1 MTIGD
6 FIKRRRTEL
15 GLTLEEIGKA
25 TGVGKSTV
33 KKWETGSISNMRRDR
48 IEQLAKIL
56 QVNPVIFIENDIAD
70 YDQAINR
77 TRRVTTNNI
86 SYRILALMKYKK
98 LSFYDL
104 SNYLSVDIDGLRNF
118 ILYSTDDEKFNDP
131 RLIGIANALGLKSVE
146 LLTGYGLNIDEDTDS
161 YIKYIFQKIDEDLP
175 LTQNEQLTLED
186 FLFEN
191 DNFSYI
197 AVQIPVL
204 GYVKAGIPM
213 TAVENIIDYEEI
225 SQEQARTGEFFGLQI
240 KGDSMEPKIS
250 EGDVVIV
257 RKQETV
263 ENGEIAVV
271 LINGDDATVKKFYK
285 TDAGI
290 KLVSTNPTYDPF
302 FYTPDEVNALPV
314 IVIGKVV
321 ELRAKF

>member
-1 MTIGD
+1 MSTIGNKEVFSSNLRFYMEKRNKSRNEVCEALNFKYTTFTD
-6 FIKRRRTEL
+6 WCNGVKYPRIDNIEKLANYFGISKSDLIEIK
-15 GLTLEEIGKA
+15 G
-25 TGVGKSTV
+25 
-33 KKWETGSISNMRRDR
+33 
-48 IEQLAKIL
+48 
-56 QVNPVIFIENDIAD
+56 ND
-70 YDQAINR
+70 
-77 TRRVTTNNI
+77 
-86 SYRILALMKYKK
+86 
-98 LSFYDL
+98 
-104 SNYLSVDIDGLRNF
+104 
-118 ILYSTDDEKFNDP
+118 TDDS
-131 RLIGIANALGLKSVE
+131 IKS
-146 LLTGYGLNIDEDTDS
+146 
-161 YIKYIFQKIDEDLP
+161 
-175 LTQNEQLTLED
+175 
-186 FLFEN
+186 
-191 DNFSYI
+191 
-197 AVQIPVL
+197 VQIPVL

-213 TAVENIIDYEEI
+213 TAIESIIDYEEI

-302 FYTPDEVNALPV
+302 FYTPDEVNTLPV

>member
-1 MTIGD
+1 MADGGD
-6 FIKRRRTEL
+6 KVNINARRKQL
-15 GLTLEEIGKA
+15 NLTLKEIAEYVGVSEA
-25 TGVGKSTV
+25 TVSR
-33 KKWETGSISNMRRDR
+33 WESGNIANMRRDR
-48 IEQLAKIL
+48 ISALAQIL
-56 QVNPVIFIENDIAD
+56 KVSPIDIMG
-70 YDQAINR
+70 
-77 TRRVTTNNI
+77 VTE
-86 SYRILALMKYKK
+86 
-98 LSFYDL
+98 D
-104 SNYLSVDIDGLRNF
+104 DID
-118 ILYSTDDEKFNDP
+118 
-131 RLIGIANALGLKSVE
+131 
-146 LLTGYGLNIDEDTDS
+146 DS
-161 YIKYIFQKIDEDLP
+161 I
-175 LTQNEQLTLED
+175 T
-186 FLFEN
+186 
-191 DNFSYI
+191 

-225 SQEQARTGEFFGLQI
+225 SQEQARTGEFFGLMI

-271 LINGDDATVKKFYK
+271 LINGDDATVKKFYR

-302 FYTPDEVNALPV
+302 FFTPDEVNSLPV